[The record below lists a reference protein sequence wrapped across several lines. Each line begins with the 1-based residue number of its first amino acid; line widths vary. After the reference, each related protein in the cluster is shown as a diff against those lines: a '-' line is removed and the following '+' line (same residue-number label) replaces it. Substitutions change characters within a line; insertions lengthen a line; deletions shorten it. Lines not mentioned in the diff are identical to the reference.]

1 MLGALIVYS
10 GFSSAGSVSGTPNV
24 LPPASA
30 R

>member
-1 MLGALIVYS
+1 MSGALIVYWE
-10 GFSSAGSVSGTPNV
+10 FSSSGSVSGMPNV